1 MVSTLVKI
9 VYLHWN
15 KSTQIAALFLSSF
28 IDVSPNFFN
37 LSETTPMAPWHPIG
51 DTPGGPLNLLQSSRV
66 QHRKGWRLW
75 FPIWHLVQWSQ
86 TNCPRISSF
95 IGAAKRQASNLSYK
109 PETTEGVKSL
119 KLVNLCFSVSHAAC
133 PILEVGLLS
142 SRLPT

>member
-95 IGAAKRQASNLSYK
+95 IGAAKRQASNFVIQARDNRRCQVIEAGEPLLQCI
-109 PETTEGVKSL
+109 PCSL
-119 KLVNLCFSVSHAAC
+119 PNLRGWSFV
-133 PILEVGLLS
+133 
-142 SRLPT
+142 